1 MKASLV
7 GVALV
12 ALFST
17 SAFAHGGGHGGH
29 GGHGTGGHGGGT
41 AVSTA
46 APTPGSI
53 AQSTARP
60 LTRAEV
66 TADLAKPTSPEVA
79 NLYSH

>member
-29 GGHGTGGHGGGT
+29 GTGGHGGGP

-53 AQSTARP
+53 AQTSTRP